1 MTEIVM
7 RAMQEQDIPAI
18 IKIERISFST
28 PWSEAAFFSE
38 IHKSYSL
45 ARVAVSGDTIVG
57 YICVDYILNE
67 CHIMNLAV
75 HPDFRRQGIATILLE
90 EVMKELRKKGCRF
103 FYLEVRFSNT
113 GARAFYERFSF
124 RIVGIRKKYYT
135 SPNEDAALMMLR
147 I

>member
-1 MTEIVM
+1 MAEIVI
-7 RAMQEQDIPAI
+7 REMQEQDIPVI
-18 IKIERISFST
+18 MEIERISFST

-75 HPDFRRQGIATILLE
+75 HPDFRRRRIATLLLE
-90 EVMKELRKKGCRF
+90 EVMNELRKKGCRF
-103 FYLEVRFSNT
+103 FYLEVRFSNID
-113 GARAFYERFSF
+113 ARKFYEHFGF
-124 RIVGIRKKYYT
+124 RVVGVRRKYYT
-135 SPNEDAALMMLR
+135 SPVEDAALMMLR